1 MTRLS
6 PSWILALALLLAT
19 GTHASAQTVAAPAG
33 PGPEWIRLP
42 DGLERARASKKKV
55 LVDIWSARCGWCA
68 RMQREV
74 YPQPELMTYLDEH
87 FETVRLDI
95 DLKTDTIS
103 YAGYTLSSADLS
115 VGFGATGTPTT
126 VFLQSDG
133 TYITRLP
140 GFHDLETFLG
150 VLRFIGS
157 DAYKTQTFEEYSAAQ
172 GAKTTKP
179 GR

>member
-1 MTRLS
+1 MKRSIRFTF
-6 PSWILALALLLAT
+6 LALALLLSAP
-19 GTHASAQTVAAPAG
+19 ASAQTLDAPTG

-55 LVDIWSARCGWCA
+55 LVDIWSGRCGWCA

-74 YPQPELMTYLDEH
+74 YPQPELMAYLEKH

-157 DAYKTQTFEEYSAAQ
+157 DSYMTQTYEEYSAAQ
-172 GAKTTKP
+172 APKATKP